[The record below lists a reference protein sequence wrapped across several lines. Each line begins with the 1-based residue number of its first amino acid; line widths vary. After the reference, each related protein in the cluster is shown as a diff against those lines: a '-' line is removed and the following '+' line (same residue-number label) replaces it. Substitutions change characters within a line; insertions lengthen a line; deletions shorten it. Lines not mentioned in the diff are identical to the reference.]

1 MMRLNKLRNMQPI
14 TILDKDYLTWVQTL
28 CERYRT
34 SQIKAAVKVN
44 QEMLHYYWLLG
55 KEIDERGDENK
66 YGSAFYATLSRDL
79 KKRMPKA
86 TGFMGHRTKRLMLRS
101 VDFDE
106 SLLISVS

>member
-1 MMRLNKLRNMQPI
+1 MQA
-14 TILDKDYLTWVQTL
+14 L

-55 KEIDERGDENK
+55 KDITERDDENK

-79 KKRMPKA
+79 KKLLPKV
-86 TGFMGHRTKRLMLRS
+86 TGLSESSIRYAKRFYMLYNKVFGNLQQAAEDFQIPIFNIPWGHQ
-101 VDFDE
+101 V
-106 SLLISVS
+106 I